1 MLKLKKTAII
11 LTGVLAL
18 TAVAPLAPLAA
29 SAAPTQQS
37 AEQANKEV
45 KQLSVDTETLNAI
58 TDIEKFIK
66 LDGDHYVLD
75 PAAKEVVSERVFN
88 NYSKAVESVNDQ
100 LKNGI
105 LQTKNGELV
114 ANPNHEEIGTNMY
127 GSWHWWGYALT
138 LSDYETKTQINAI
151 ENTRDTSAF
160 VFSILA
166 AIPGLQGT
174 IVPATILTTG
184 VSVVLDR
191 LKDHDNGRGVTINF
205 HPGYFEVTSN

>member
-1 MLKLKKTAII
+1 MIKFKNTAII

-18 TAVAPLAPLAA
+18 TAVAPLAA
-29 SAAPTQQS
+29 SAAPITQS
-37 AEQANKEV
+37 TEQANKEV
-45 KQLSVDTETLNAI
+45 KQVSIDIETFNAI

-66 LDGDHYVLD
+66 LDGDRYTLD
-75 PAAKEVVSERVFN
+75 PVAKEVVSEKIFD
-88 NYSKAVESVNDQ
+88 NYSKAIESVNEQ

-105 LQTKNGELV
+105 LQTKNGELTV
-114 ANPNHEEIGTNMY
+114 NPDYKEIGTNMY
-127 GSWHWWGYALT
+127 GNWYWWGYALT

-160 VFSILA
+160 VFAILA

-174 IVPATILTTG
+174 IVP
-184 VSVVLDR
+184 SVIISSGAKLVLNR
-191 LKDHDNGRGVTINF
+191 LKANDLGRGVTINF

>member
-1 MLKLKKTAII
+1 MLKLKNTAVI

-18 TAVAPLAPLAA
+18 TAVAPIAA
-29 SAAPTQQS
+29 SAAPIQQS
-37 AEQANKEV
+37 EQAEANKEV

-75 PAAKEVVSERVFN
+75 PAAKSVVSEKVFT
-88 NYSKAVESVNDQ
+88 NYSKAVESVNEQ

-114 ANPNHEEIGTNMY
+114 TNPNYKEIGTNMY
-127 GSWHWWGYALT
+127 GNWYWWGYALT
-138 LSDYETKTQINAI
+138 LTNAETKHQIEAI

-160 VFSILA
+160 VFAILA

-174 IVPATILTTG
+174 IVPSVILTTG
-184 VSVVLDR
+184 VSVVLNR
-191 LKDHDNGRGVTINF
+191 LKANDYGRGVTINF

>member
-1 MLKLKKTAII
+1 MKSKNTAVI

-18 TAVAPLAPLAA
+18 AAVAPMAA
-29 SAAPTQQS
+29 SAAPIQQS
-37 AEQANKEV
+37 EQAEANKEV
-45 KQLSVDTETLNAI
+45 KQLSVDAETLNAI

-66 LDGDHYVLD
+66 LYGDHYVLD

-105 LQTKNGELV
+105 LQTKNGALV
-114 ANPNHEEIGTNMY
+114 ANPNYEEIGTNMY

-138 LSDYETKTQINAI
+138 LSDYETKHQIAVI
-151 ENTRDTSAF
+151 ENTKDTANF

-166 AIPGLQGT
+166 AIPSLQGT
-174 IVPATILTTG
+174 IVPSVILSSG
-184 VSVVLDR
+184 MSLVLNR
-191 LKDHDNGRGVTINF
+191 MKEHDYGRGETINF
-205 HPGYFEVTSN
+205 HPGYFEITSN